1 MLIFRVSFCRRLFG
15 LFLFLLL
22 VPSPAE
28 ATCRPRRPCRQQ
40 VAQQQQ
46 GASGGIVSTLVL
58 TFALNAARD
67 FAVDRISQRFNDRGP
82 ASVEFNC
89 DLSGYEDLPENNISR
104 NTRQRLES
112 INEKLKAK
120 GLLKEDL
127 GLDRAT
133 PPDSENLPSIS
144 PPSGRPDFF
153 PIP

>member
-1 MLIFRVSFCRRLFG
+1 MLNLRVILGLAIVGLS
-15 LFLFLLL
+15 LFLTPL
-22 VPSPAE
+22 SAE

-58 TFALNAARD
+58 PFALNAARD

-89 DLSGYEDLPENNISR
+89 DLSGYENLPENDISR

-120 GLLKEDL
+120 GLLKEDP
-127 GLDRAT
+127 GPKTDT
-133 PPDSENLPSIS
+133 PSDSQILSPIS

-153 PIP
+153 PSS